1 MITSVKNIK
10 ERGTFITPPQKIT
23 CSFSGEYAER
33 GARVF
38 VTLVDSA
45 EFADNGFVEFV
56 FDSTLD
62 DKAEIYAVK
71 VTNDKITVSF
81 KDIRGA
87 VNGAATVALLLRK
100 KAIPE
105 CEILDYPSSEY
116 RSFMIDMARGLPTD
130 EDIKNAIFHM
140 VLAKYNKLHLHL
152 IDSKGPCY
160 KSMVHPEFIYT
171 GDSEQCTLGYLT
183 KLEEY
188 CDFYG
193 IEVIPEIEIPAHARA
208 LCTAHP
214 EFKCAVDNAQTWT
227 LCSGNEEVYAFFG
240 ALIAEI
246 ANTFPKSKY
255 IHIGSDEFEFL
266 DLNPPRIC
274 HWDDCPTC
282 KALRER
288 EGLADRQAQF
298 YYMIERI
305 HEYVKENG
313 KKMIMWNDQIDV
325 SKDVPL
331 SRDIVI
337 QFWRIAG
344 KGRGPVDGCT
354 FNGFLKKGFKVI
366 NSWYT
371 FTYVDLV
378 YSDKE
383 SGMSIPASLRTW
395 TPLNTPRQNPDYA
408 AQVLGGEA
416 CAWEFGNYSSYP
428 YYAYTAV
435 PSIAVLG
442 DKFWSYGD
450 RNYSDSEYRAALSE
464 FIFGSD
470 EYTDVF
476 DCTGSVI
483 PPRSIYYYT
492 SNKKLTREE
501 AEKCLEHLK
510 SNTYRDVSRRYT
522 QLFENILSKMD

>member
-1 MITSVKNIK
+1 MITSVKDIK
-10 ERGTFITPPQKIT
+10 ESGKFITLPQKIT

-38 VTLVDSA
+38 ATLVDDVEIS
-45 EFADNGFVEFV
+45 DNGFVEFV
-56 FDSTLD
+56 FDSTLE

-71 VTNDKITVSF
+71 TTNEKITVSF

-87 VNGAATVALLLRK
+87 INGAATVALLLRK

-105 CEILDYPSSEY
+105 CEILDYPSSVY

-160 KSMVHPEFIYT
+160 KSMVHPEFVYT
-171 GDSEQCTLGYLT
+171 GDSEQCTLEYLT

-214 EFKCAVDNAQTWT
+214 EFKCAVDDAQNWT
-227 LCSGNEEVYAFFG
+227 LCSGNEEVYPFFES
-240 ALIAEI
+240 LIKEI
-246 ANTFPKSKY
+246 ASTFPKSKY
-255 IHIGSDEFEFL
+255 IHIGSDELEFL

-282 KALRER
+282 RALREK

-305 HEYVKENG
+305 HSYVRANG
-313 KKMIMWNDQIDV
+313 KKMIMWNDQIDI

-337 QFWRIAG
+337 HFWRIAG
-344 KGRGPVDGCT
+344 KGRGPVDGCY
-354 FNGFLKKGFKVI
+354 FNSFLKQGFKVI
-366 NSWYT
+366 NSWFY
-371 FTYVDLV
+371 FTYVDLS
-378 YSDKE
+378 YRDPD
-383 SGMSIPASLRTW
+383 SGMTVPTSLKAW
-395 TPLNTPRQNPDYA
+395 TPLNAPRQNSDYA
-408 AQVLGGEA
+408 NQVLGSEV
-416 CAWEFGNYSSYP
+416 CAWEFGNYSAYP

-442 DKFWSYGD
+442 EKIWSHRETD
-450 RNYSDSEYRAALSE
+450 YSNEEYRAALSE

-476 DCTGSVI
+476 DCVGSVI
-483 PPRSIYYYT
+483 PPRSTFYYT
-492 SNKKLTREE
+492 YVKEVDKEKVKACIEKL
-501 AEKCLEHLK
+501 KG
-510 SNTYRDVSRRYT
+510 NTYKTSGERFIS
-522 QLFENILSKMD
+522 LLEKILEKAN